1 MRRAIS
7 QSLGKSNERNRL
19 CEEKTSDTDDD
30 ETRRRRMLGMEA
42 DFKKSWR
49 VRNEQANFQKG
60 VANFRNVSEAEGVCV
75 NTPGCSSGSP
85 ILNKD
90 TRSWP
95 GFTQPV
101 RDSLDNDKDT
111 QRSSSN
117 NVRGLALQ
125 A

>member
-1 MRRAIS
+1 
-7 QSLGKSNERNRL
+7 
-19 CEEKTSDTDDD
+19 
-30 ETRRRRMLGMEA
+30 MLGMEA

-49 VRNEQANFQKG
+49 VRYEQANFQKG
-60 VANFRNVSEAEGVCV
+60 VANFRNVSKAEGACV
-75 NTPGCSSGSP
+75 NTPGYSSGSP

-90 TRSWP
+90 TQSWP
-95 GFTQPV
+95 GFTHPV